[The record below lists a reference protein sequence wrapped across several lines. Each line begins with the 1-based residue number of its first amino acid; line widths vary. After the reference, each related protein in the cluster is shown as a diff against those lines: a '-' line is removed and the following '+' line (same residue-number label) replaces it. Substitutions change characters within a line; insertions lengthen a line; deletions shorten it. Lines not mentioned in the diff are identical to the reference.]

1 MSESSDSHFGP
12 LELAKWQ
19 VAVLQEQSTPGV
31 ARFLAVRD
39 SSNEVVDF
47 LCTSASPTVARLFGE
62 LSGDVVGRRL
72 TEMSAAEVEL
82 SDLLLAYLEVM
93 ENGSSVSYRSIRLR
107 GEDAPLEHRI
117 VRLGLDELGVV
128 ITESSA
134 VERALVA
141 RDELQN
147 MRAR

>member
-1 MSESSDSHFGP
+1 MSESSDSHLGP

-19 VAVLQEQSTPGV
+19 VAVLQELATPGV
-31 ARFLAVRD
+31 AQFVVVRD

-47 LCTSASPTVARLFGE
+47 LCTAASPTVARLFGE

-72 TEMSAAEVEL
+72 TEMSAAEIDL
-82 SDLLLAYLEVM
+82 SDLLLAYLEVI

-117 VRLGLDELGVV
+117 IRLSLDELGVV

-134 VERALVA
+134 LERALIA
-141 RDELQN
+141 REELQS